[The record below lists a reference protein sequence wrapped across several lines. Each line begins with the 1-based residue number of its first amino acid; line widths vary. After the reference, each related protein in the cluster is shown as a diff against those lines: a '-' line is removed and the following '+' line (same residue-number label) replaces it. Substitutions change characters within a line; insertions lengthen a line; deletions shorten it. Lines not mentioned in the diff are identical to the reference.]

1 MTDLLGLLVQCWILA
16 TSAGSV
22 LYMTRGGEENRRLGC
37 FIGLAGQPCWFIETF
52 SSHQWGMFLLAI
64 FLSYRYL
71 RGLWA
76 RPLSGV

>member
-1 MTDLLGLLVQCWILA
+1 MTDLLALVVQCWILI

-22 LYMTRGGEENRRLGC
+22 LCMTRDGDHNHRLGC
-37 FIGLAGQPCWFIETF
+37 FIGLAGLPCWLMETF

-76 RPLSGV
+76 RPLPGV